1 MIITEQQKYF
11 FNTFGYLKIPKVF
24 SSKEISKLKTEFDK
38 SYIEFFNES
47 MMKTFLKAILKQET
61 KMLPAFADNVDY
73 IQNLFYEKG
82 LFDKLPEK
90 LLGKDYR
97 YWGSD
102 ASLFSYGTAWHRDT
116 ATVAKNIKINLYLN
130 SGSENFGA
138 FRIIPGS
145 HHIGDLYT
153 NYLGK
158 ACAWPNVNNEGG
170 MSEANLLPKNYSPSE
185 NFLFKKNL
193 KNIFKKKY
201 KKIDL
206 PHHVVP
212 FKKGDLIIFDNRL
225 VHSVFAPRI
234 PKTRRLITLIFVEY
248 PNNSSDTKKHGVC
261 EELRFLKQHECNQYN
276 VNCYSDKMINFV
288 KNKNLE
294 KIIGDFE
301 KIRPQKNLK
310 YSGIHTDQH
319 LDLKK
324 FLTRNYF

>member
-1 MIITEQQKYF
+1 MNITEQDKYF
-11 FNTFGYLKIPKVF
+11 FNTFGYLKIPKLF
-24 SSKEISKLKTEFDK
+24 SSLEISKLKNDFNKSYTEFYK
-38 SYIEFFNES
+38 ES
-47 MMKTFLKAILKQET
+47 MIKTVLKAIIKQET
-61 KMLPAFADNVDY
+61 KMLPAFADNAEYVRN
-73 IQNLFYEKG
+73 IFYDKG
-82 LFDKLPEK
+82 LFNEVPEK
-90 LLGKDYR
+90 LLGKSYK

-116 ATVAKNIKINLYLN
+116 ATIAKNIKLNVYLN

-138 FRIIPGS
+138 FRVIPGS

-153 NYLGK
+153 NYLGR
-158 ACAWPNVNNEGG
+158 ACAWPNSNEEGG
-170 MSEANLLPKNYSPSE
+170 MSETKLLPKNHSPID
-185 NFLFKKNL
+185 NFMYKKNL
-193 KNIFKKKY
+193 KSIFKKNS

-206 PHHVVP
+206 PHHIVT

-234 PKTRRLITLIFVEY
+234 PKTRKLITLIFVEY
-248 PNNSSDTKKHGVC
+248 PKDNNDKRKSEIC
-261 EELRFLKQHECNQYN
+261 EELRFLKQHECNQYS
-276 VNCYSDKMINFV
+276 VNCYSDKMIDFL

-294 KIIGDFE
+294 KIITDFQLIKPE
-301 KIRPQKNLK
+301 KNLN